1 VAELLGR
8 RLARHLTAL
17 DPLAQTVQARV
28 RDALD
33 ANPALRDALDG
44 AWLGTPLHPP
54 LTDVPIGAGTLA
66 ALFDAAETLTG
77 SPELARAA
85 DLSLVVGVLG
95 TLPAAATGVTDARGL
110 HDEAR
115 RVAVGHAI
123 LNGTALALNVV
134 SLGLRL
140 TGRRGAAKAASGVGY
155 GLQTVAAHIGGEL
168 VFRLGVGVRGS
179 DWDRRVPDPGTEP
192 RAAAG

>member
-28 RDALD
+28 RGALD

-77 SPELARAA
+77 SSELARAA

-95 TLPAAATGVTDARGL
+95 TLPAATTGVTDARTL
-110 HDEAR
+110 HDEER
-115 RVAVGHAI
+115 RIAVGHAL

-134 SLGLRL
+134 SLGLRVA
-140 TGRRGAAKAASGVGY
+140 GRRGAAKAASGVGY
-155 GLQTVAAHIGGEL
+155 GLQTVAAHLGGEL

>member
-17 DPLAQTVQARV
+17 DPIAQTVQARV
-28 RDALD
+28 REALA

-44 AWLGTPLHPP
+44 TWLGTPLHPP

-77 SPELARAA
+77 SAEMARAA

-95 TLPAAATGVTDARGL
+95 TLPAATTGVTDWREL
-110 HDEAR
+110 QDEAR
-115 RVAVGHAI
+115 RIAVGHAL
-123 LNGTALALNVV
+123 LNGTALTLNVV
-134 SLGLRL
+134 SLGLRVA
-140 TGRRGAAKAASGVGY
+140 GRRGAAKAASGMGY
-155 GLQTVAAHIGGEL
+155 GLQAVAAHIGGEL
-168 VFRLGVGVRGS
+168 AFRLGVGVKE
-179 DWDRRVPDPGTEP
+179 DWGVPDPGTEP
-192 RAAAG
+192 LATAPG